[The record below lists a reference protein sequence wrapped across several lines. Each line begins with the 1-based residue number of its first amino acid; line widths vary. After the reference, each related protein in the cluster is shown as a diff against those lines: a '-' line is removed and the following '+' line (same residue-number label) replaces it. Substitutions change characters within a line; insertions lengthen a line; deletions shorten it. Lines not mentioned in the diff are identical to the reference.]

1 MMYVQLDALS
11 KYKIKNIF
19 TLALKCKPKKFI
31 WYSSENNNNKTK
43 QKISVVYATQA
54 TAALAISSGHPVRH
68 LLTFPDKKT
77 MLLILLIFLM
87 K

>member
-1 MMYVQLDALS
+1 MYVQLDALS

-43 QKISVVYATQA
+43 QKNTSNLFQHY
-54 TAALAISSGHPVRH
+54 
-68 LLTFPDKKT
+68 
-77 MLLILLIFLM
+77 
-87 K
+87 